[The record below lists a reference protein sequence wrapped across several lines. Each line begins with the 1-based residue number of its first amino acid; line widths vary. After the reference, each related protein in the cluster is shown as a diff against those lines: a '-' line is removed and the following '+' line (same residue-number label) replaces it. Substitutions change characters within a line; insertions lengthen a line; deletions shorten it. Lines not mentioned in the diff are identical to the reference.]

1 MNYIM
6 LLAAAIGIGP
16 ALLLMFIT
24 FADYTYPKVERP
36 FFDDRKMFSIFTVG
50 LIIGVILASV
60 IGLFDRT
67 SIITIVSISLL
78 VLLVMLVILMLK
90 RFALRLDTAFYGTA
104 LGLGIGAMMA
114 FYNGYQVLAAY
125 DVLGESIPL
134 ETYFI
139 VLLWAIQLVCINA
152 TCGAIIGIGSAR
164 GHPWSALG
172 QATLLLVTYYLLLI
186 PLFELE
192 PGTWTYITFG
202 LASIFTAYGYYYVH
216 KKALP
221 GVVREAIGK
230 MKRGTKGTR
239 AN

>member
-36 FFDDRKMFSIFTVG
+36 FFDDRKVFSIFTVG
-50 LIIGVILASV
+50 LIIGVILATV

-67 SIITIVSISLL
+67 SIITIVSIALL

-90 RFALRLDTAFYGTA
+90 RFALRLDTAFYGTS

-125 DVLGESIPL
+125 ETLGESIPW
-134 ETYFI
+134 ESYII
-139 VLLWAIQLVCINA
+139 VMLWAFQLVCINA
-152 TCGAIIGIGSAR
+152 TCGAVIGIGSAR
-164 GHPWSALG
+164 GRPWSALG
-172 QATLLLVTYYLLLI
+172 QAVLLLVTYYLLLI
-186 PLFELE
+186 PLYELE
-192 PGTWTYITFG
+192 PDTWTYVTFG
-202 LASIFTAYGYYYVH
+202 LASIFTAYGYYYIH

-221 GVVREAIGK
+221 GVVREALGK
-230 MKRGTKGTR
+230 MKKGAKSSR